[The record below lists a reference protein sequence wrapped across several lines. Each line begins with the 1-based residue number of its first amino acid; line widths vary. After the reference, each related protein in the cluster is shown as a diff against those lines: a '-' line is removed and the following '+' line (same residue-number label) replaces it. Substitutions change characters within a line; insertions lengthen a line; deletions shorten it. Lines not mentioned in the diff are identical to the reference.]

1 MAHTLE
7 SNRISDD
14 PTWIE
19 IGRQQAS
26 EVAILL
32 FHHFFDD
39 VVLLFVRVL
48 GCRMSTSSLDVERIV
63 GEEDRPTNQLYDEG
77 RMSCWW
83 PLPLHLFI
91 FCVGSIIFCVGVSVC
106 TIFYFCLTYRRH
118 DVLEAA
124 LIYWAVTRMV
134 GVNDRRGLY
143 LMAVVVALIKFCVG
157 APFFGR
163 CRVVRRS
170 AEILFR
176 RHKRGGK
183 QWW

>member
-7 SNRISDD
+7 SNRISDE

-26 EVAILL
+26 DAEILL
-32 FHHFFDD
+32 FFWCVFF
-39 VVLLFVRVL
+39 LRRRCFIIRE
-48 GCRMSTSSLDVERIV
+48 GTRMSTSSLDVERIV

-134 GVNDRRGLY
+134 GVNDRRGLC
-143 LMAVVVALIKFCVG
+143 LMAIVVALIKFCVG
-157 APFFGR
+157 APLFFGR
-163 CRVVRRS
+163 CRLAVGRNPFP
-170 AEILFR
+170 AA
-176 RHKRGGK
+176 
-183 QWW
+183 